1 LEEEDFTMRT
11 MAFILAL
18 SATMLFAGENEDKRL
33 RASAEVLNDI
43 MKSPDRSIPQDL
55 LQKAHCAV
63 IIPGMKKGGF
73 IVGAKYGRG
82 FASCRLPG
90 GKGWSAPHAMRA
102 EGGSFGFQIGGAE
115 SDLIFLIMSERGMK
129 GLLSSKFT
137 LGGEATAAAGPVGRD
152 TQAQTDAT
160 MRAEILTWS
169 RSRGV
174 FGGIALQGATL
185 RADTDVNTILYGN
198 MTPEDILRGKAAT
211 PSAGKAIVQSLNK
224 YSGRAGK

>member
-1 LEEEDFTMRT
+1 MR
-11 MAFILAL
+11 ILMFFLVAA
-18 SATMLFAGENEDKRL
+18 ATMIAGESESKRL
-33 RASAEVLNDI
+33 RESAEVLNDI
-43 MKSPDRSIPQDL
+43 MKTPDRSIPQDL

-63 IIPGMKKGGF
+63 VIPGMKKGGF

-90 GKGWSAPHAMRA
+90 GKGWSAPYAMRA

-115 SDLIFLIMSERGMK
+115 SDLVFLIMSERGMK

-174 FGGIALQGATL
+174 FGGVALQGATL
-185 RADTDVNTILYGN
+185 RADADVNTLLYGAK
-198 MTPEDILRGKAAT
+198 TPEDILRGRAT
-211 PSAGKAIVQSLNK
+211 TPAAGKAMVQSLNK

>member
-1 LEEEDFTMRT
+1 MFFLV
-11 MAFILAL
+11 AA
-18 SATMLFAGENEDKRL
+18 ATMIAGESESKRL
-33 RASAEVLNDI
+33 RESAEVLNDI
-43 MKSPDRSIPQDL
+43 MKTPDRSIPQDL

-63 IIPGMKKGGF
+63 VIPGMKKGGF

-90 GKGWSAPHAMRA
+90 GKGWSAPYAMRA

-115 SDLIFLIMSERGMK
+115 SDLVFLIMSERGMK

-174 FGGIALQGATL
+174 FGGVALQGATL
-185 RADTDVNTILYGN
+185 RADADVNTLLYGAK
-198 MTPEDILRGKAAT
+198 TPEDILRGRAT
-211 PSAGKAIVQSLNK
+211 TPAAGKAMVQSLNK